1 MDNFQH
7 KELSYVMELL
17 NISGQKL
24 ADNLMVSRSLVSKW
38 KNGKLPFN
46 PSIYHFENV
55 VDVIIKINNKQ
66 QVKNL
71 ERFIEQLIP
80 NIDKNSPKW
89 VQKYLRLWLAGNL
102 DVKETIVKNDS
113 DSSLYNTNI
122 KVYQGNQGKRDAF
135 TEFFNYLLELPPGQ
149 EILFS
154 DMEDM
159 SWLFESKQFMLYWKS
174 MMISAIKN
182 NHKLNIVHN
191 TGRDITSIAKII
203 FSWLPLYFSGNIQ
216 SHFYPNIDYS
226 ITPLTIYVIKDHIA
240 IMSLCPLGN
249 PKDRYTTVYKDPL
262 SVKQMEKIFKVR
274 YEKSEILVDVFDSSK
289 SSLERLT
296 KKILTAGRRL
306 DDIYAYVPTPVY
318 STMNHETLLAVLNDN
333 NLPSSVID
341 MAMTIHHEF
350 HEAFIK
356 NLKKYN
362 CRQFHDI
369 DTIRQYMEKP
379 ESICLELSSIAQS
392 PITVSNKLF
401 KKHMEY
407 IIKLLDTYPN
417 FQIALIPFDTTPVP
431 TNTNVWVKQNCLIYA
446 YPQTNGRAVV
456 LSTESMTVY
465 GFFEK
470 LDLLWT
476 NTPLVNKDITWV
488 KEQFRKLL

>member
-55 VDVIIKINNKQ
+55 IDAIIKINNKQ
-66 QVKNL
+66 QAKIL
-71 ERFIEQLIP
+71 ERFIEQLLP
-80 NIDKNSPKW
+80 NINKSNKNW
-89 VQKYLRLWLAGNL
+89 MQEYLRLWLAGNL
-102 DVKETIVKNDS
+102 DVKEAIEQIDS
-113 DSSLYNTNI
+113 DPSLYNTNI

-135 TEFFNYLLELPPGQ
+135 TDFFNYLQSLPPGQ

-159 SWLFESKQFMLYWKS
+159 SWLFENKQFMLYWKK

-191 TGRDITSIAKII
+191 TGRDITSITKIV

-216 SHFYPNIDYS
+216 SHFYPTVDYNL
-226 ITPLTIYVIKDHIA
+226 TPPTTYIIKGHLA
-240 IMSLCPLGN
+240 LMSLCPLDN
-249 PKDRYTTVYKDPL
+249 HKDRYTTIYKDPL
-262 SVKQMEKIFKVR
+262 SVKQMEKIFKAR
-274 YEKSEILVDVFDSSK
+274 YEKSEVLVEVFDSSK
-289 SSLERLT
+289 SSLEKLT
-296 KKILTAGRRL
+296 KKIITAGRRL

-318 STMNHETLLAVLNDN
+318 STMNHETLLAVLNEN

-350 HEAFIK
+350 HVAFIK
-356 NLKKYN
+356 NIKKYN

-369 DTIRQYMEKP
+369 DTIRNYMENS
-379 ESICLELSSIAQS
+379 ESICLELSSLTRS
-392 PITVSNKLF
+392 PVIVSNKLF

-407 IIKLLDTYPN
+407 IIELLDTYPR
-417 FQIALIPFDTTPVP
+417 FQIALIPFETTPVP
-431 TNTNVWVKQNCLIYA
+431 SNTNVWVKQNCLIYA
-446 YPQTNGRAVV
+446 YPQTGGRAVA

-465 GFFEK
+465 GFYEK
-470 LDLLWT
+470 LDQLWT
-476 NTPLVNKDITWV
+476 NTPLVNKDVNWV